1 MSDMG
6 KEMSGYIVG
15 PMPATNFMYEF
26 FPKSP
31 LQTSRQAKTFK
42 RGCFADVVSCTS
54 EIEAYNPFVSF
65 LDMITIFRLI
75 IVIHWMLQ
83 VKAATPFATSL
94 EFVNSS
100 AQIDRSKQ
108 SDFSFEIKPDICV
121 YAKDSQRRGLTDI
134 AHTELMIEFKW
145 NASDD
150 PFCDPY
156 IPAGDN
162 E

>member
-1 MSDMG
+1 LGLCVQQEAMHTG
-6 KEMSGYIVG
+6 KLYV
-15 PMPATNFMYEF
+15 
-26 FPKSP
+26 
-31 LQTSRQAKTFK
+31 
-42 RGCFADVVSCTS
+42 
-54 EIEAYNPFVSF
+54 
-65 LDMITIFRLI
+65 
-75 IVIHWMLQ
+75 
-83 VKAATPFATSL
+83 
-94 EFVNSS
+94 
-100 AQIDRSKQ
+100 Q
-108 SDFSFEIKPDICV
+108 SDFSFDIKPDICV